1 MDLFLHAGQ
10 SHSPVN
16 RAAVGKIETDRR
28 RICANGFFRKSSEK
42 FQGSSLVMRRKPTYN
57 RKQVE
62 EEEHMDK
69 KLYRSRKNK
78 MLCGVCGGLGEYL
91 GIDPTV
97 VRLLVVLLS
106 LSSVGMGVI
115 IYFVAAFIIPEE

>member
-1 MDLFLHAGQ
+1 
-10 SHSPVN
+10 
-16 RAAVGKIETDRR
+16 
-28 RICANGFFRKSSEK
+28 
-42 FQGSSLVMRRKPTYN
+42 
-57 RKQVE
+57 
-62 EEEHMDK
+62 MDK

-115 IYFVAAFIIPEE
+115 IYFVAAFIIP

>member
-1 MDLFLHAGQ
+1 
-10 SHSPVN
+10 
-16 RAAVGKIETDRR
+16 
-28 RICANGFFRKSSEK
+28 
-42 FQGSSLVMRRKPTYN
+42 
-57 RKQVE
+57 
-62 EEEHMDK
+62 MDK

-115 IYFVAAFIIPEE
+115 IYFVAAFSIPEE

>member
-1 MDLFLHAGQ
+1 
-10 SHSPVN
+10 
-16 RAAVGKIETDRR
+16 
-28 RICANGFFRKSSEK
+28 
-42 FQGSSLVMRRKPTYN
+42 
-57 RKQVE
+57 
-62 EEEHMDK
+62 MDK

-78 MLCGVCGGLGEYL
+78 RLCGVCGGLGEYL

>member
-1 MDLFLHAGQ
+1 
-10 SHSPVN
+10 
-16 RAAVGKIETDRR
+16 
-28 RICANGFFRKSSEK
+28 
-42 FQGSSLVMRRKPTYN
+42 
-57 RKQVE
+57 
-62 EEEHMDK
+62 MDK
-69 KLYRSRKNK
+69 KLYRTRKNK

>member
-1 MDLFLHAGQ
+1 
-10 SHSPVN
+10 
-16 RAAVGKIETDRR
+16 
-28 RICANGFFRKSSEK
+28 
-42 FQGSSLVMRRKPTYN
+42 
-57 RKQVE
+57 
-62 EEEHMDK
+62 MDK

-91 GIDPTV
+91 GLDPTV

-115 IYFVAAFIIPEE
+115 VYFVAAFIIPEE

>member
-1 MDLFLHAGQ
+1 
-10 SHSPVN
+10 
-16 RAAVGKIETDRR
+16 
-28 RICANGFFRKSSEK
+28 
-42 FQGSSLVMRRKPTYN
+42 
-57 RKQVE
+57 
-62 EEEHMDK
+62 MDK

-115 IYFVAAFIIPEE
+115 IYFVAAFISPEE

>member
-1 MDLFLHAGQ
+1 
-10 SHSPVN
+10 
-16 RAAVGKIETDRR
+16 
-28 RICANGFFRKSSEK
+28 
-42 FQGSSLVMRRKPTYN
+42 
-57 RKQVE
+57 
-62 EEEHMDK
+62 MDK

-106 LSSVGMGVI
+106 LSCLGMGVI

>member
-1 MDLFLHAGQ
+1 
-10 SHSPVN
+10 
-16 RAAVGKIETDRR
+16 
-28 RICANGFFRKSSEK
+28 
-42 FQGSSLVMRRKPTYN
+42 
-57 RKQVE
+57 
-62 EEEHMDK
+62 MDK

-106 LSSVGMGVI
+106 RSSVGMGVI

>member
-1 MDLFLHAGQ
+1 
-10 SHSPVN
+10 
-16 RAAVGKIETDRR
+16 
-28 RICANGFFRKSSEK
+28 
-42 FQGSSLVMRRKPTYN
+42 
-57 RKQVE
+57 
-62 EEEHMDK
+62 MDK
-69 KLYRSRKNK
+69 KLYRSRRNK

>member
-1 MDLFLHAGQ
+1 
-10 SHSPVN
+10 
-16 RAAVGKIETDRR
+16 
-28 RICANGFFRKSSEK
+28 
-42 FQGSSLVMRRKPTYN
+42 
-57 RKQVE
+57 
-62 EEEHMDK
+62 MDK

-78 MLCGVCGGLGEYL
+78 MLCGVCGGLGDYL

>member
-1 MDLFLHAGQ
+1 
-10 SHSPVN
+10 
-16 RAAVGKIETDRR
+16 
-28 RICANGFFRKSSEK
+28 
-42 FQGSSLVMRRKPTYN
+42 MRRKPTYN

>member
-1 MDLFLHAGQ
+1 
-10 SHSPVN
+10 
-16 RAAVGKIETDRR
+16 
-28 RICANGFFRKSSEK
+28 
-42 FQGSSLVMRRKPTYN
+42 
-57 RKQVE
+57 
-62 EEEHMDK
+62 MDK

-78 MLCGVCGGLGEYL
+78 MLCGVCGGLGEYQ

>member
-1 MDLFLHAGQ
+1 
-10 SHSPVN
+10 
-16 RAAVGKIETDRR
+16 
-28 RICANGFFRKSSEK
+28 
-42 FQGSSLVMRRKPTYN
+42 
-57 RKQVE
+57 
-62 EEEHMDK
+62 MDK

-115 IYFVAAFIIPEE
+115 IYFVAAFIISEE

>member
-1 MDLFLHAGQ
+1 
-10 SHSPVN
+10 
-16 RAAVGKIETDRR
+16 
-28 RICANGFFRKSSEK
+28 
-42 FQGSSLVMRRKPTYN
+42 
-57 RKQVE
+57 
-62 EEEHMDK
+62 MDK

-97 VRLLVVLLS
+97 VRLLGVLLS

>member
-1 MDLFLHAGQ
+1 
-10 SHSPVN
+10 
-16 RAAVGKIETDRR
+16 
-28 RICANGFFRKSSEK
+28 
-42 FQGSSLVMRRKPTYN
+42 
-57 RKQVE
+57 
-62 EEEHMDK
+62 MDK

-91 GIDPTV
+91 GINPTV

>member
-1 MDLFLHAGQ
+1 
-10 SHSPVN
+10 
-16 RAAVGKIETDRR
+16 
-28 RICANGFFRKSSEK
+28 
-42 FQGSSLVMRRKPTYN
+42 
-57 RKQVE
+57 
-62 EEEHMDK
+62 MDK

-78 MLCGVCGGLGEYL
+78 LLCGVCGGLGEYL

>member
-1 MDLFLHAGQ
+1 M
-10 SHSPVN
+10 
-16 RAAVGKIETDRR
+16 E
-28 RICANGFFRKSSEK
+28 RK
-42 FQGSSLVMRRKPTYN
+42 R
-57 RKQVE
+57 
-62 EEEHMDK
+62 
-69 KLYRSRKNK
+69 LYRNVNDK

>member
-1 MDLFLHAGQ
+1 MWTKQA
-10 SHSPVN
+10 
-16 RAAVGKIETDRR
+16 
-28 RICANGFFRKSSEK
+28 
-42 FQGSSLVMRRKPTYN
+42 YN
-57 RKQVE
+57 RNTDE
-62 EEEHMDK
+62 EEVHMDK
-69 KLYRSRKNK
+69 KLYRSRRNK